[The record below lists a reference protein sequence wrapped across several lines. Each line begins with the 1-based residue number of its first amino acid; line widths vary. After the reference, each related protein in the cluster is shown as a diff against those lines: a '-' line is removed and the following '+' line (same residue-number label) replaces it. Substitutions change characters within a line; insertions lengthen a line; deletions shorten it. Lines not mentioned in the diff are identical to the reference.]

1 MANEKIGIRYSARAE
16 TDLNIWKVNESQ
28 TVFMMGEVMDIGN
41 EEWKIELPF
50 PVISSS

>member
-16 TDLNIWKVNESQ
+16 TDLNISKVNESQ

-41 EEWKIELPF
+41 EE
-50 PVISSS
+50 